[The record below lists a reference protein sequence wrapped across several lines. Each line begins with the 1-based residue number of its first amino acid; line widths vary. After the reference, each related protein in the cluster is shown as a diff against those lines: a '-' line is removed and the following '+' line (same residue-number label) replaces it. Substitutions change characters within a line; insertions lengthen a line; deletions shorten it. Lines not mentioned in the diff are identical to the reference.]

1 MVLITRKK
9 NVYVTCDIKLWLY
22 YSDNDFALR
31 NSLFGGVKLTT
42 NPDPD
47 KYFLFPDMVFDDK
60 EIFHY
65 QMVVL
70 VTM

>member
-1 MVLITRKK
+1 M
-9 NVYVTCDIKLWLY
+9 Y
-22 YSDNDFALR
+22 YSDNGFALR

-47 KYFLFPDMVFDDK
+47 KYFLFPDMVFDDR

>member
-1 MVLITRKK
+1 M
-9 NVYVTCDIKLWLY
+9 Y

-47 KYFLFPDMVFDDK
+47 KYFLFPDMVFDDR

-70 VTM
+70 VSM

>member
-1 MVLITRKK
+1 M
-9 NVYVTCDIKLWLY
+9 Y

-47 KYFLFPDMVFDDK
+47 KYFLFLDMVFDVRGNVSLPNGG
-60 EIFHY
+60 FG
-65 QMVVL
+65 
-70 VTM
+70 

>member
-1 MVLITRKK
+1 MT
-9 NVYVTCDIKLWLY
+9 YDINLWLY
-22 YSDNDFALR
+22 YSDNGFTLK
-31 NSLFGGVKLTT
+31 NYLFGGVTLTPT

-47 KYFLFPDMVFDDK
+47 KYFLFPDMVFDDR